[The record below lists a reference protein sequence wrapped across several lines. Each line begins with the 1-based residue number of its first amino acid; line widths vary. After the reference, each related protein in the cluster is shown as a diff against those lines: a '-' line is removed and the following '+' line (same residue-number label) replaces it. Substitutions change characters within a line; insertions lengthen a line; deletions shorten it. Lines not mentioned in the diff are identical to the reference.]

1 MQVSRGENNMQL
13 IPEKSLC
20 EKNPASVVSKDK
32 GESRKHCAINPNRKF
47 DLRHYQLDGVLIQQ
61 ETCCDFLLINDSTKK
76 AYLIELKGKDIK
88 KAVKQLQAGE
98 KHCKSAL
105 GGYTFF
111 YRIICSK
118 AKTHQ
123 IEDSTVRKFKDKHG
137 MRFKIKETYLSE
149 NLN

>member
-1 MQVSRGENNMQL
+1 MQL

-76 AYLIELKGKDIK
+76 AYLG
-88 KAVKQLQAGE
+88 
-98 KHCKSAL
+98 
-105 GGYTFF
+105 
-111 YRIICSK
+111 
-118 AKTHQ
+118 
-123 IEDSTVRKFKDKHG
+123 
-137 MRFKIKETYLSE
+137 
-149 NLN
+149 